1 MSKNDLIRESEDLLT
16 KRNSLNNTIGVL
28 ENKNDEVKKEIDKLI
43 AELNELGVDIKLD
56 KIEEIYNQ
64 EYNKVKI
71 QAQELEEKI
80 RQVESCIHERVY
92 NKI

>member
-1 MSKNDLIRESEDLLT
+1 MQKDNLIKQSEDLLT

-43 AELNELGVDIKLD
+43 RELNDLGVGIQLD

-80 RQVESCIHERVY
+80 RRVESCI
-92 NKI
+92 